1 MSELAVTFQYVHD
14 IDIILMGWRDVSEIV
29 NGSNRQV
36 VSLEATVRKSMYS
49 KCILIGNGLEI
60 MCVCMGVSVI
70 R

>member
-14 IDIILMGWRDVSEIV
+14 IDIIIMGWRGVSEIV
-29 NGSNRQV
+29 NGSNRRV
-36 VSLEATVRKSMYS
+36 VSLEATARKSMYS